1 MITPIELQS
10 KTFRTGF
17 GYDKKDVESFVNE
30 LQADYETLYKEN
42 MELNDKINVL
52 NEGLNYYKTI
62 EKTIQKALVLAEQT
76 ADETR
81 DAARVT
87 AMSIENEARANAGI
101 ILADAKNDYN
111 KLREQT
117 IQLMRQYESYKAQF
131 KHLAASQFELLESE
145 TFNIHIANLD
155 MFNDNKELYTSSAQ
169 VELNQNNEDEH
180 LMLSHKKDNNK
191 KNNKQKNNK
200 QNKNINNSNALEN
213 NVAATKEESDFE
225 FIDIEDER

>member
-10 KTFRTGF
+10 KSFRTGF

-30 LQADYETLYKEN
+30 LQTDYEFLYKEN
-42 MELNDKINVL
+42 MELNDKISVL

-76 ADETR
+76 AEETKE
-81 DAARVT
+81 AARAT
-87 AMSIENEARANAGI
+87 AISIEKEARANADI

-117 IQLMRQYESYKAQF
+117 IGLMRQYESYKAQF
-131 KHLAASQFELLESE
+131 KHLAAAQCELLDSD

-155 MFNDNKELYTSSAQ
+155 MFKEM
-169 VELNQNNEDEH
+169 DE
-180 LMLSHKKDNNK
+180 
-191 KNNKQKNNK
+191 
-200 QNKNINNSNALEN
+200 INNSSKQETIEHKKPDGQSASKHNKGKYNGKKSEAN
-213 NVAATKEESDFE
+213 KVTNIDKNIAVTKEENDFE
-225 FIDIEDER
+225 FIDLED

>member
-10 KTFRTGF
+10 KTFRSGF
-17 GYDKKDVESFVNE
+17 GYDKKDVENFVNE
-30 LQADYETLYKEN
+30 LQSDYEILYKEN

-76 ADETR
+76 ADETKE
-81 DAARVT
+81 AARVT
-87 AMSIENEARANAGI
+87 ARAIESEARANAGI
-101 ILADAKNDYN
+101 ILVDAKNDYN

-117 IQLMRQYESYKAQF
+117 IGLMRQYESYKAQF

-155 MFNDNKELYTSSAQ
+155 MFKDNEDLYNTSAQ
-169 VELNQNNEDEH
+169 VEIDESKENEHLKINQNKYN
-180 LMLSHKKDNNK
+180 NNK
-191 KNNKQKNNK
+191 HNNKHN
-200 QNKNINNSNALEN
+200 NNSNKSNVLAN
-213 NVAATKEESDFE
+213 NVAVTKEESDFE
-225 FIDIEDER
+225 FLDIDDER